1 MSTYEPAVKLAI
13 DVEDVLLVLL
23 VFVHQTTVQS
33 LPSLSEGP
41 HPVPL
46 LDGGGASGG
55 QDHRPAAVWRVLS
68 VITPYSSHQ
77 RSIPP
82 PPPPYL

>member
-33 LPSLSEGP
+33 LASLSEGP

-46 LDGGGASGG
+46 PQEGGARGS
-55 QDHRPAAVWRVLS
+55 QHDFVTAL
-68 VITPYSSHQ
+68 
-77 RSIPP
+77 
-82 PPPPYL
+82 